1 MDVLESKNQLKKLAG
16 KKKRKEAA
24 MAKIQIQ
31 GATVDRLIS
40 DKGLAVSTSFTRKDG
55 EPGKE
60 KFTVWTDPNGFAVGD
75 VINVVGNLSV
85 RVDEF
90 EGDNGMIRYAQ
101 VNVNNPKVEKV
112 ASEEMPF

>member
-1 MDVLESKNQLKKLAG
+1 
-16 KKKRKEAA
+16 

-31 GATVDRLIS
+31 NATVDRLIS

-60 KFTVWTDPNGFAVGD
+60 KFTVWTDPSGFNVGD
-75 VINVVGNLSV
+75 TINVTGNLSV

-90 EGDNGMIRYAQ
+90 EGDNGLVRYAQ
-101 VNVNNPKVEKV
+101 VNVNQPQVEKV
-112 ASEEMPF
+112 AEDMPF

>member
-1 MDVLESKNQLKKLAG
+1 
-16 KKKRKEAA
+16 

-55 EPGKE
+55 EAGKE
-60 KFTVWTDPNGFAVGD
+60 KFTVWIDPAGYAVGD

-90 EGDNGMIRYAQ
+90 EGDSGIVRYAQ

-112 ASEEMPF
+112 AEEMPF

>member
-1 MDVLESKNQLKKLAG
+1 MSQLKQLVSKQ
-16 KKKRKEAA
+16 RKEAV
-24 MAKIQIQ
+24 MARIQIN

-60 KFTVWTDPNGFAVGD
+60 KFTVWADPAGYSVGD
-75 VINVVGNLSV
+75 TVNVSGNLSV

-90 EGDNGMIRYAQ
+90 EGDNGLVRYAAVH
-101 VNVNNPKVEKV
+101 VNQPQVEK
-112 ASEEMPF
+112 AEQDMPF

>member
-1 MDVLESKNQLKKLAG
+1 
-16 KKKRKEAA
+16 

-55 EPGKE
+55 KPGKE
-60 KFTVWTDPNGFAVGD
+60 KFTVWIDPTGFKVGD

-85 RVDEF
+85 KVDEF
-90 EGDNGMIRYAQ
+90 EGDNGTVRYAQ
-101 VNVNNPKVEKV
+101 VSVNNPKIEK
-112 ASEEMPF
+112 AGEDTPF

>member
-1 MDVLESKNQLKKLAG
+1 
-16 KKKRKEAA
+16 

-55 EPGKE
+55 QPGKE
-60 KFTVWTDPNGFAVGD
+60 KFTVWTDPAGYSVGD
-75 VINVVGNLSV
+75 VLDIVGNLSV

-90 EGDNGMIRYAQ
+90 EGDQGMVRYAQ
-101 VNVNNPKVEKV
+101 VNVNNPQISKVKEDL
-112 ASEEMPF
+112 PF

>member
-1 MDVLESKNQLKKLAG
+1 VLESKSQLKKLES
-16 KKKRKEAA
+16 KKKKEAA

-31 GATVDRLIS
+31 GATVNRLIS
-40 DKGLAVSTSFTRKDG
+40 DKGLAVSTSFTRRDG
-55 EPGKE
+55 EPGTE
-60 KFTVWTDPNGFAVGD
+60 KFTVWTDPTGYTVGD

-90 EGDNGMIRYAQ
+90 EGDNGIIHYAQ

>member
-1 MDVLESKNQLKKLAG
+1 
-16 KKKRKEAA
+16 

-40 DKGLAVSTSFTRKDG
+40 NKGLAVSTTFTRKDG
-55 EPGKE
+55 EPGRE
-60 KFTVWTDPNGFAVGD
+60 KFTVWADPAGFREGD

-90 EGDNGMIRYAQ
+90 EGDNGLVRYAA
-101 VNVNNPKVEKV
+101 VHVNNPQVEKV
-112 ASEEMPF
+112 KEDLPF

>member
-1 MDVLESKNQLKKLAG
+1 
-16 KKKRKEAA
+16 

-31 GATVDRLIS
+31 EATVDRLIS

-60 KFTVWTDPNGFAVGD
+60 KFTVWTDPNGYSVGD

-90 EGDNGMIRYAQ
+90 EGDNGLVRYAQ
-101 VNVNNPKVEKV
+101 VNVNNPRIEKV
-112 ASEEMPF
+112 ASEDMPF

>member
-1 MDVLESKNQLKKLAG
+1 MMNHPKRLASKQKKA
-16 KKKRKEAA
+16 KEK

-31 GATVDRLIS
+31 GATVDRVIS

-55 EPGKE
+55 QPSKE
-60 KFTVWTDPNGFAVGD
+60 KFTVWSDPTGYKVGD

-90 EGDNGMIRYAQ
+90 EGDTGTVRYAQ
-101 VNVNNPKVEKV
+101 VNVNNPQIEKV
-112 ASEEMPF
+112 TEDLPF

>member
-1 MDVLESKNQLKKLAG
+1 
-16 KKKRKEAA
+16 

-31 GATVDRLIS
+31 NATVDRLIS

-60 KFTVWTDPNGFAVGD
+60 KFTVWTDPAGFNVGD
-75 VINVVGNLSV
+75 TINVTGNLSV

-90 EGDNGMIRYAQ
+90 EGDNGLVRYAQ
-101 VNVNNPKVEKV
+101 VNVNQPQVEKV
-112 ASEEMPF
+112 AEDMPF

>member
-1 MDVLESKNQLKKLAG
+1 
-16 KKKRKEAA
+16 

-40 DKGLAVSTSFTRKDG
+40 DKGLAVSTTFTKRDG

-60 KFTVWTDPNGFAVGD
+60 KFTVWTDPAGFNVGD
-75 VINVVGNLSV
+75 VLDIVGNLSV

-90 EGDNGMIRYAQ
+90 EGDQGTVRYAQ
-101 VNVNNPKVEKV
+101 VNVNNPQISKVKEDL
-112 ASEEMPF
+112 PF